1 MWAPAATPKAVLQK
15 INTDINRALQDP
27 ELKASYAKAG
37 ITIKLMNLVETDKF
51 VNSEIAKYQKI
62 AKDANI
68 EPQ

>member
-1 MWAPAATPKAVLQK
+1 
-15 INTDINRALQDP
+15 LQDP

-37 ITIKLMNLVETDKF
+37 ITIKLMNLAETDKF